1 MPLAVMTCMSGAML
15 WPSCSVRPR
24 RLPSAWAWRSSATV
38 ARVPADSVEASR
50 LLVRRRTITR
60 AVSAL
65 CVLSAGRVAARSG
78 GVRSVPA
85 RACGARPVRNSADSA
100 DRVRVASVFEA
111 ERVVIIVG
119 AISGIGR
126 V

>member
-78 GVRSVPA
+78 VRSVPA
-85 RACGARPVRNSADSA
+85 RACGARPVRSSADSA
-100 DRVRVASVFEA
+100 DRVRVASVFEVG
-111 ERVVIIVG
+111 RVVIIVG

>member
-1 MPLAVMTCMSGAML
+1 M
-15 WPSCSVRPR
+15 
-24 RLPSAWAWRSSATV
+24 
-38 ARVPADSVEASR
+38 
-50 LLVRRRTITR
+50 
-60 AVSAL
+60 
-65 CVLSAGRVAARSG
+65 LSAGRVAARSG

-100 DRVRVASVFEA
+100 DRVRVASVFEVG
-111 ERVVIIVG
+111 RVVIIVG